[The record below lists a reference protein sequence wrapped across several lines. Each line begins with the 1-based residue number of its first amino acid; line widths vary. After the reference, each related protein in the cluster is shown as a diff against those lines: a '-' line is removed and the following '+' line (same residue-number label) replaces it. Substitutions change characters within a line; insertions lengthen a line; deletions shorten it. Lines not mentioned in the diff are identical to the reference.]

1 MIPTS
6 SLVILGFTALF
17 CSLLPFISAFI
28 WTRKKE
34 KSMKPFFIG
43 AAFYIFFVLIIESV
57 LNELIFQNEFLFNNT
72 LFYIVYSCLAAA
84 FIEEG
89 SRYIAFKYVLKD
101 EQKEDALTYGLGHG
115 GIEMIL
121 IIGIS
126 LLSSLMF
133 GMIFNSAGMETML
146 SGSNETQQIA
156 ITEMI
161 TALQNYGIQESLICI
176 IERTSVLIFHL
187 SCSIFVYMAVYKKEK
202 RYFIYALI
210 FHFIMNLPSL
220 LNQRGLISNIWI
232 AEGLIVLIALSSAVL
247 GYKYYRKNLENNE

>member
-6 SLVILGFTALF
+6 SLVTLGFTALF

-89 SRYIAFKYVLKD
+89 SRITITWGDTDQATFISVFCDKISG
-101 EQKEDALTYGLGHG
+101 EDAMTLAN
-115 GIEMIL
+115 E
-121 IIGIS
+121 IIYI
-126 LLSSLMF
+126 
-133 GMIFNSAGMETML
+133 
-146 SGSNETQQIA
+146 GS
-156 ITEMI
+156 
-161 TALQNYGIQESLICI
+161 
-176 IERTSVLIFHL
+176 
-187 SCSIFVYMAVYKKEK
+187 
-202 RYFIYALI
+202 
-210 FHFIMNLPSL
+210 P
-220 LNQRGLISNIWI
+220 
-232 AEGLIVLIALSSAVL
+232 
-247 GYKYYRKNLENNE
+247 